1 MEVGVMVTV
10 RTRQPEGI
18 HPVRNRQSDGPN
30 CNQLNLRARA
40 WRAPDAASVLLPL
53 HRLDRMNGRRVFPL
67 SVDVSSSSVGAGNGA
82 RALPP
87 PPKSPQ
93 HRAQSPTAGRG
104 LHENAR
110 PPTGGS
116 VGIGFMGFD
125 RLTMM
130 RQVNA
135 AAAPTTQ
142 ALGGEEASAAVN
154 HRQRMAAEQQR
165 RQEQVLMAREDYTGT
180 PEGQARLQ
188 RQEER
193 SRMREEELLVLR
205 LVEMERQAARALQRQ
220 RELEEEARVR
230 ETYLARIREQR
241 EQQERA
247 AREKEEAR
255 KLEVEK
261 KMRALKEAADA
272 KARAE
277 FAERQWV
284 LEQEARAER
293 ERHLA
298 AVESVHMQVE
308 DVVGHAMQQEMIAER
323 ERQQQI
329 AAEQEEWRLFQE
341 RELEKQREATRL
353 RRASMAQR
361 YEQDKQ
367 RRLQIHKLQKERA
380 TRQAEHNVAQ
390 DQHQH
395 QRQMLEEDSL
405 KEDEEVASAGNRG
418 ARPIIAEKS
427 DEVARTGCGET
438 SMATEGVAMLRKE
451 PEVKSKQERGCPG
464 QVAEPNAVNTHE
476 QNVQKGAGAADG
488 TGFVDR
494 EKERSTLDCEEVGAA
509 QIPDRDAA
517 QTKQQLQEGDTL
529 QIGAEEMLMD
539 KKDIESK
546 LSGVDTV
553 DGDNDTMENQL
564 QTSCGAVQIVDLQ
577 SGLGEPLQTAER
589 QNVRGHRTG
598 ENELMAEKPSDTTL
612 EKLGNAQLSEKSDP
626 VAKAIGGPRICDIP
640 LDLSL
645 ESPSTGSASKESAKI
660 CSEVEREDAPGS
672 LSTAALPGT
681 SPEEKH
687 IAQVSGDIAPGQE
700 ELVALCR
707 SSAAEEAV
715 GPISNA
721 EPQEEKQEEVTRP
734 VWSISVARAQGIL
747 PFAQVFSVMEQS
759 PAMQATL
766 QSGDL
771 LIEFGGIVS
780 TTPKCLM
787 AMAECVQENLDRFIS
802 VRLLRPTEASS
813 SSLTLED
820 CFEEFQVSL
829 GPRKWKGKGLLGC
842 QLSPFKWPIEEPV
855 QPSNPEADA
864 APATLTEETCR
875 NEDGTNALVVYDVVA
890 GSVADQAGLADGDI
904 LAGCDG
910 MAAAVS
916 VATIAA
922 VVDHIQATRAA
933 HRPVHV
939 DIQRWIMEE
948 QCYRSLRVVLSP
960 VADSGPLGCSL
971 TSFAEYYNY
980 NSKDE
985 SAASAC
991 EECYYTTLTTA
1002 LHAAALNGHVACLKA
1017 LLDALQNQ
1025 QNGDGGG
1032 GGYSASDYLDWRD
1045 EDGRTPLFYACY
1057 AAQLGCVRFLL
1068 SVMVSSQSPVDEPH
1082 SFNIGSPDLY
1092 GDTILHAASTSGSV
1106 EVVALLLEGG
1116 YVGVD
1121 ERNHARLTCA
1131 HVAPNVEIL
1140 TLLGERFEADLL
1152 TTDTEERM
1160 PLAYACLRNDGAS
1173 IEYLCGKHPD
1183 FVDYADVHG
1192 NTPLHVTACQGLRE
1206 ACEVLARFL
1215 PAIALYLINEEGRN
1229 AAEEARSS
1237 GMEDV
1242 AGFLEGVMAAADAS
1256 EG

>member
-1 MEVGVMVTV
+1 M
-10 RTRQPEGI
+10 
-18 HPVRNRQSDGPN
+18 S
-30 CNQLNLRARA
+30 
-40 WRAPDAASVLLPL
+40 
-53 HRLDRMNGRRVFPL
+53 GRRVFPL
-67 SVDVSSSSVGAGNGA
+67 AVDVSSPSVGAGNGA

-125 RLTMM
+125 RLAMM

-165 RQEQVLMAREDYTGT
+165 RQEQALMAREDYTGT

-241 EQQERA
+241 EQQEKA

-255 KLEVEK
+255 KVEVEK
-261 KMRALKEAADA
+261 KMRALKEASDA

-293 ERHLA
+293 ERHSA
-298 AVESVHMQVE
+298 AVESVQMQVE
-308 DVVGHAMQQEMIAER
+308 DVVGHAMQQEVIAER

-341 RELEKQREATRL
+341 SELEKQREATRL
-353 RRASMAQR
+353 RRASMAQQ
-361 YEQDKQ
+361 YEQDKH

-380 TRQAEHNVAQ
+380 TRQAERNVAQ

-395 QRQMLEEDSL
+395 QRQMLEEDSFQ
-405 KEDEEVASAGNRG
+405 EDGEVASAGNRD
-418 ARPIIAEKS
+418 ARSLIAEKS
-427 DEVARTGCGET
+427 DEVARTGCGEA
-438 SMATEGVAMLRKE
+438 SMATEGAAMLRKE
-451 PEVKSKQERGCPG
+451 PGVK
-464 QVAEPNAVNTHE
+464 A
-476 QNVQKGAGAADG
+476 
-488 TGFVDR
+488 
-494 EKERSTLDCEEVGAA
+494 
-509 QIPDRDAA
+509 
-517 QTKQQLQEGDTL
+517 
-529 QIGAEEMLMD
+529 
-539 KKDIESK
+539 K

-553 DGDNDTMENQL
+553 GGDTDTMANQL
-564 QTSCGAVQIVDLQ
+564 QTSCDAVQTVDLQ
-577 SGLGEPLQTAER
+577 SGLDEPLRTAER
-589 QNVRGHRTG
+589 QNAQGHRTG
-598 ENELMAEKPSDTTL
+598 ETELVAEKPDDTSL
-612 EKLGNAQLSEKSDP
+612 EKVDSAQLSEKSDP
-626 VAKAIGGPRICDIP
+626 VEKAIGGPRTCDIP
-640 LDLSL
+640 DDVSLDLPL
-645 ESPSTGSASKESAKI
+645 EAPSTQSASRESAKI
-660 CSEVEREDAPGS
+660 CSEVERKDAPGS
-672 LSTAALPGT
+672 LNPAALPET
-681 SPEEKH
+681 SPDERDTAE
-687 IAQVSGDIAPGQE
+687 VSRDIAPGRE
-700 ELVALCR
+700 GLVALCR

-715 GPISNA
+715 GPVSNA
-721 EPQEEKQEEVTRP
+721 ESQGEKQEEVTRP
-734 VWSISVARAQGIL
+734 VWSLSAARAQGIL
-747 PFAQVFSVMEQS
+747 PFAQVLSVVEQS

-780 TTPKCLM
+780 TTPKCLI
-787 AMAECVQENLDRFIS
+787 AMAECVQKNVDRFIS

-813 SSLTLED
+813 S
-820 CFEEFQVSL
+820 FEEFHVSL
-829 GPRKWKGKGLLGC
+829 RPRKWKGKGLLGC
-842 QLSPFKWPIEEPV
+842 QLSPFKWPIEEPT

-864 APATLTEETCR
+864 APAALTEETCS

-890 GSVADQAGLADGDI
+890 GSVADQAGLANGDI

-910 MAAAVS
+910 MATAVS

-922 VVDHIQATRAA
+922 VVGHIQATRAA

-948 QCYRSLRVVLSP
+948 QCYRSLRVVLAP
-960 VADSGPLGCSL
+960 IADSGPLGCSL

-991 EECYYTTLTTA
+991 EECYYTTLATA
-1002 LHAAALNGHVACLKA
+1002 LHAAALNGHVACLQA
-1017 LLDALQNQ
+1017 LLDALQSQ
-1025 QNGDGGG
+1025 QSGDGDG

-1057 AAQLGCVRFLL
+1057 AAQLDCVRFLL
-1068 SVMVSSQSPVDEPH
+1068 SAMVPSQSPVDEPH

-1131 HVAPNVEIL
+1131 HVAPSVELL

-1152 TTDTEERM
+1152 TTDAEERM

-1173 IEYLCGKHPD
+1173 IEYLCRKHPD

-1206 ACEVLARFL
+1206 ACEVLVRFL

-1237 GMEDV
+1237 GMEAV